1 MMFIAVMEGVSNE
14 TNLLKRSAV
23 KNRMIPETKQI
34 KICGSTAAERKQKIL
49 TRLPSKQQL
58 RWLWTRKPVDYRES
72 TCMNLSV
79 SCPYE
84 INCPFWS

>member
-1 MMFIAVMEGVSNE
+1 MFVFTVNFFNRENMMFISVMEGVSNE

-58 RWLWTRKPVDYRES
+58 RWLWTLK
-72 TCMNLSV
+72 L
-79 SCPYE
+79 
-84 INCPFWS
+84 IGILQ